1 MLNYLKKDMK
11 TLKFERLTILLHVLG
26 WAILFFFPFVGRDT
40 FTLRFIVKSAFHITI
55 LASFF
60 YINMFVL
67 IPHFLFQKKMKI
79 YVGSVLVG
87 IVLVCTIYMLFDNWW
102 MEVFS
107 NYLKPELKHHVNGV
121 ASNVQEHVRRPSN
134 RSFGFRMIFPL
145 VSSLM
150 VFGISTSLRTIN
162 EYQKKEKV
170 QKETE
175 NEKLNSELAFLKS
188 QINPHFLFNTL
199 NNLYSLAHSRSEK
212 TANAIIKLS
221 ELMRYMLEDTAG
233 KKVQLY
239 KELEYIKNYLELQRL
254 RLDESVKVELII
266 EGDFH
271 NKNIEPLLLIP
282 FIENAFK
289 HGISYL
295 DNSFIRIEL
304 ISNDSQLILKVENSI
319 STHKADKDEVS
330 GIGLTNV
337 RKRLELLYPSTH
349 QLQINPSETKY
360 FVKLTIDL

>member
-1 MLNYLKKDMK
+1 MK

-26 WAILFFFPFVGRDT
+26 WAILFLFPFVGRDT
-40 FTLRFIVKSAFHITI
+40 FTLRFIVKSAFHII
-55 LASFF
+55 VLASFF
-60 YINMFVL
+60 YLNMFVL
-67 IPHFLFQKKMKI
+67 IPQFLFQKRTKI
-79 YVGSVLVG
+79 YVCSILAG
-87 IVLVCTIYMLFDNWW
+87 IVLVIAAYMLFDSWW
-102 MEVFS
+102 MEIS
-107 NYLKPELKHHVNGV
+107 SAHLKPEFKHHMNEMAPTGV
-121 ASNVQEHVRRPSN
+121 REHMRRSPN
-134 RSFGFRMIFPL
+134 RSFGLRIIFPL

-162 EYQKKEKV
+162 EYRKKEKV

-212 TANAIIKLS
+212 TAGAIIKLS
-221 ELMRYMLEDTAG
+221 ELMRYMLEDTGG
-233 KKVQLY
+233 KKVQLH

-254 RLDESVKVELII
+254 RLDESVKVELSM

-304 ISNDSQLILKVENSI
+304 ISNDNQLILKVENSI
-319 STHKADKDEVS
+319 SHQKADKDEVS
-330 GIGLTNV
+330 GIGLKNV
-337 RKRLELLYPSTH
+337 KKRLELLYPSAH
-349 QLQINPSETKY
+349 QLKINQNESKY
-360 FVKLTIDL
+360 IVKLTIDL

>member
-1 MLNYLKKDMK
+1 MK

-40 FTLRFIVKSAFHITI
+40 FPIRFIIKSTFHITI

-60 YINMFVL
+60 YLNMFVL
-67 IPHFLFQKKMKI
+67 IPQFLFQKKTKF
-79 YVGSVLVG
+79 YVCSVFVGVVLV
-87 IVLVCTIYMLFDNWW
+87 IAAYMLFDRWW
-102 MEVFS
+102 MELYS
-107 NYLKPELKHHVNGV
+107 TYIKPEFGHHLNGV
-121 ASNVQEHVRRPSN
+121 ASSNLPEHGRKPPN
-134 RSFGFRMIFPL
+134 RSFGLRIVFPL

-162 EYQKKEKV
+162 EYRKKEKV

-175 NEKLNSELAFLKS
+175 TEKLNSELAFLKS

-233 KKVQLY
+233 KKVQLS

-254 RLDESVKVELII
+254 RLDESVKVELSI

-271 NKNIEPLLLIP
+271 NKSIEPLLLIP

-304 ISNDSQLILKVENSI
+304 ISNDNQLILKVENSV
-319 STHKADKDEVS
+319 STQKADKDEVS
-330 GIGLTNV
+330 GIGLKNV
-337 RKRLELLYPSTH
+337 KKRLELLYPSAH
-349 QLQINPSETKY
+349 QLQINQNETKY